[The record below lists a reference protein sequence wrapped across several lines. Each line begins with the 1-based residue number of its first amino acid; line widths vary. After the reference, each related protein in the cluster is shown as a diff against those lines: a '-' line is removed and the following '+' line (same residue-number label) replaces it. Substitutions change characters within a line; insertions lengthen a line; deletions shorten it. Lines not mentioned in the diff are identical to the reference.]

1 MRFLDLS
8 LSSPA
13 ENLALDE
20 ALLNECES
28 GASDDGILRFW
39 QPTSPFV
46 ALGYVCKWRDETD
59 FAECQSRNV
68 PILRRA
74 SGGGTVLQA
83 PGVLNYALI
92 LRIEI
97 GTPTENLTSTNSFI
111 MERHHAALQSLLPDE
126 VSIRGTSDLVLETA
140 LEDRKFCGN
149 AQRRRQK
156 YLLFH
161 GAFLLDCDL
170 DLLSAVLRP
179 PPRQPDYR
187 AHRAHADFVTNLHFP
202 AEKIKA
208 ALREIW
214 DANAPRPTWP
224 RESVE
229 KLVEEKYVRDEWN
242 LKF

>member
-1 MRFLDLS
+1 MLLLDLS
-8 LSSPA
+8 LASPA

-28 GASDDGILRFW
+28 GACDEVLRFW
-39 QPTSPFV
+39 QTPSPFV
-46 ALGYVCKWRDETD
+46 ALGYVCKWRDE
-59 FAECQSRNV
+59 AHVEECQSRGV

-97 GTPTENLTSTNSFI
+97 GTPTENLTSTNGFI
-111 MERHHAALQSLLPDE
+111 MERHRAALQSLLQGKI
-126 VSIRGTSDLVLETA
+126 SIRGTSDLVFETA
-140 LEDRKFCGN
+140 LDARKFCGN

-156 YLLFH
+156 WLLFH

-187 AHRAHADFVTNLHFP
+187 AHRTHTDFVTNLHLP
-202 AEKIKA
+202 PEKIKT
-208 ALREIW
+208 ALCEIW
-214 DANAPRPTWP
+214 NADAPRTDWP
-224 RESVE
+224 REAAQT
-229 KLVEEKYVRDEWN
+229 LVAEKYTRDEWN
-242 LKF
+242 FKF